1 MYRISGLVD
10 VQNGNAESIKRS
22 LEIMIGLGSERIVVT
37 GGASLISIS
46 ALSEYLDEKKIKK
59 IIQELAGKNTGAAF
73 FIFSIDS
80 ASMHARIEASKGR
93 ITYARKIIS

>member
-10 VQNGNAESIKRS
+10 VQNGNTESIRRS

-59 IIQELAGKNTGAAF
+59 IIQELAGKNTGAT

-80 ASMHARIEASKGR
+80 TSMHARIEASKGS
-93 ITYARKIIS
+93 ITYARKILS

>member
-46 ALSEYLDEKKIKK
+46 ALSEFLDEKKIKK
-59 IIQELAGKNTGAAF
+59 IIQELARKNTGAAF
-73 FIFSIDS
+73 IFSINS
-80 ASMHARIEASKGR
+80 ASMRARIEASKGR
-93 ITYARKIIS
+93 ITYARKILS